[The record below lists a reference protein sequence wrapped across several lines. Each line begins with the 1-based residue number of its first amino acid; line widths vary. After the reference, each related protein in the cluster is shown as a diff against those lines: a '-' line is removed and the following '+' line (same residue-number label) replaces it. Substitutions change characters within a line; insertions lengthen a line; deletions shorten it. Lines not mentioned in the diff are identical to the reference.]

1 MAKDLVYY
9 FTKDRFTRTELGE
22 IQTSFSS
29 AFSIDGDKDSAKV
42 EIYGYVRNAI
52 EPNTIIYH
60 PKTNTWWIVNH
71 DQVDRFPN
79 ESGWVYKHTLTLDGA
94 IELLNARDL
103 TDCGFYQNYY
113 TFGNFIQRLFRLSSC
128 EFELQ
133 INYDRVSSNQ
143 KVNYIKSYENYTLL
157 NALRDF
163 LDGYNLTPKIYF
175 TTEVNEAK
183 WGDNLVHIAKLVL
196 NIIPKTGSPTIGVY
210 DLDTNSPF
218 NDVVEKRNIDK
229 NSNATIVVS
238 NANNVV
244 STVAKTYP
252 TCGTAQLVDSNETV
266 SPTTARINLPS
277 NIFKVNWLKMCFLG
291 GFVVKVYSAGATHS
305 EPLYFSYLN
314 NSQNEKNFETLI
326 QNIRNI
332 NTTLVY
338 VPDNIKTEICNYLIA
353 HRQEIFNLAEK
364 GCVST
369 LYNCDRWN
377 DSDKNFVKPKGVP
390 NNFYTFIK
398 KMQTLGQQDI
408 YLGKLVLCP
417 KDLKDLL
424 PTSQKSFGS
433 IGWERGKNYIEN
445 FGCLSPVDTNDK
457 TFITSYQYTDLND
470 STYDGGYHFIDEQ
483 YYYQAS
489 GTTKS
494 VTLSV
499 EFLPAENVFLRIS
512 NTSFVVNY
520 IPMMDIKLKT
530 DNKIVGNDSQLYNQ
544 NGKLNDSNALSK
556 MLLSHSKELENET
569 ITKRGVYYDFTN
581 VPKVGSICN
590 ELGTRYVISN
600 VSCSFE
606 QNETALTNNFG
617 YQISAEFTLAKAITT
632 KSTNV
637 SPNTNVRDYGIPQ
650 TYNVKRKQLYRDFYE
665 LSYTQESS
673 ETDYYLPIEKIL
685 NLSPHYQPYNSHV
698 AVMRIDYDNTY
709 GGDPDNNV
717 SPKATWH
724 YQLDATCFVMKKSI
738 YEVVDF
744 KDNNI
749 IGYSVLN
756 VSSGFDITKLL
767 SGMQSMANTPVSYVD
782 DNGRFQAVQL
792 AFCTNEQI
800 TTIYEKYIEENSIVS
815 ERSIYNANVFIDE
828 RIFEGSDSANAHTEY
843 DLPFTKTGTNATGF
857 TKTVE
862 IDITDQMN
870 EVGYTGVAS
879 GIEVLGDSI
888 FFGIYGGTIISRTY
902 RKEDGRYYLTITATT
917 LGNNQTT
924 YTYRATGVRVQGYKG
939 AKDNNDFKINEFAYE
954 KDAIEVPVF
963 EYSCQID
970 DTDEVIIGENI
981 LDTKESNVCYIYRA
995 VATSK
1000 DYVDNNTWVGTF
1012 NNPNIRVLPNE
1023 DTGNIDYDKPES
1035 NGYWLLTPAVKF
1047 RIEGNNLIISLH
1059 DGMEI
1064 DSNGVVSYGNKY
1076 DISTFASWALSD
1088 LSIARYTIDKVD
1100 DIGNTHS
1107 VIGSYKSDLMFVFR
1121 NMTNANIVDGELII
1135 KINYYKTK

>member
-60 PKTNTWWIVNH
+60 QKTNTWWIVNH

-79 ESGWVYKHTLTLDGA
+79 ESGWLYKHTLTLDGA

-113 TFGNFIQRLFRLSSC
+113 TFENFIQRLFHLSSC
-128 EFELQ
+128 EFEVK
-133 INYDRVSSNQ
+133 INYDRVSKNQ

-175 TTEVNEAK
+175 TTEVNETK
-183 WGDNLVHIAKLVL
+183 WGDNLVHIAKLML

-210 DLDTNSPF
+210 DLETNSPF
-218 NDVVEKRNIDK
+218 NDVIEKRNIDK

-252 TCGTAQLVDSNETV
+252 TCGTSQLVDSNETV

-277 NIFKVNWLKMCFLG
+277 NIFKVNWLKICSAVDYTIEIGESILG
-291 GFVVKVYSAGATHS
+291 ADYIYGNDKYNEEQYSKTILKLLENS
-305 EPLYFSYLN
+305 IFTDNFKREIYNRFMELKSYVFGIF
-314 NSQNEKNFETLI
+314 EKASTI
-326 QNIRNI
+326 
-332 NTTLVY
+332 
-338 VPDNIKTEICNYLIA
+338 
-353 HRQEIFNLAEK
+353 
-364 GCVST
+364 T

-377 DSDKNFVKPKGVP
+377 DYDKNFVRPKGVP
-390 NNFYTFIK
+390 DIFYTNIRKTVDFA
-398 KMQTLGQQDI
+398 QTN

-417 KDLKDLL
+417 KELKDVL
-424 PTSQKSFGS
+424 PTAQKSFGS
-433 IGWERGKNYIEN
+433 IGWERGKNYIED
-445 FGCLSPVDTNDK
+445 FGCLSPLNELDK
-457 TFITSYQYTDLND
+457 TNITSYLYTELKD
-470 STYDGGYHFIDEQ
+470 SSYDHNRPFVDETLKNTLLRIFLSANKDDNAI
-483 YYYQAS
+483 AS
-489 GTTKS
+489 
-494 VTLSV
+494 
-499 EFLPAENVFLRIS
+499 ELRIS
-512 NTSFVVNY
+512 NTSFIVNY

-569 ITKRGVYYDFTN
+569 ITKRGIYYDFN
-581 VPKVGSICN
+581 NIPKVGSICN

-606 QNETALTNNFG
+606 QNETSLNNDFG
-617 YQISAEFTLAKAITT
+617 YQVSAEFTLAKAITT

-673 ETDYYLPIEKIL
+673 EIDYYLPIEKIL
-685 NLSPHYQPYNSHV
+685 NLSPKYQPYNSHV

-709 GGDPDNNV
+709 GGDPVNNV
-717 SPKATWH
+717 SPKATWY
-724 YQLDATCFVMKKSI
+724 YQLDTTCFVMKKSI

-800 TTIYEKYIEENSIVS
+800 TTIYEKYIEENNITS
-815 ERSIYNANVFIDE
+815 ERSIYNANVFIDG
-828 RIFEGSDSANAHTEY
+828 RIFEGSNSSNVHTEY
-843 DLPFTKTGTNATGF
+843 DLEFTKTGTAETGL

-870 EVGYTGVAS
+870 EIGYTGVAS
-879 GIEVLGDSI
+879 GIEIIGDSI
-888 FFGIYGGTIISRTY
+888 SFGSNNGNITSRTY
-902 RKEDGRYYLTITATT
+902 TKENGRYYLTITAST
-917 LGNNQTT
+917 LENNQTT

-954 KDAIEVPVF
+954 KDSIEVPVF

-970 DTDEVIIGENI
+970 DTDDVVIGEDI

-1000 DYVDNNTWVGTF
+1000 DYVDNNTWVNTF

-1023 DTGNIDYDKPES
+1023 DTGNVDYNKPDS
-1035 NGYWLLTPAVKF
+1035 NGYWLLSPAVKF
-1047 RIEGNNLIISLH
+1047 RIDGNNLIISLH

-1064 DSNGVVSYGNKY
+1064 NSNGVVSYGNKY
-1076 DISTFASWALSD
+1076 DISTFASWSLSD

-1121 NMTNANIVDGELII
+1121 NMTNANIVDGELVI

>member
-175 TTEVNEAK
+175 TTEVNEVK

-210 DLDTNSPF
+210 DLGTNSPF

-277 NIFKVNWLKMCFLG
+277 NIFKVNWLKIGCTVSYFIRIKDSQLG
-291 GFVVKVYSAGATHS
+291 TTYVYGNTK
-305 EPLYFSYLN
+305 N
-314 NSQNEKNFETLI
+314 NEEKYSKTILEILENSTLTDAAKQLI
-326 QNIRNI
+326 YDRFMELKGYVFDILEKAS
-332 NTTLVY
+332 TT
-338 VPDNIKTEICNYLIA
+338 
-353 HRQEIFNLAEK
+353 
-364 GCVST
+364 T

-377 DSDKNFVKPKGVP
+377 DYDKNFVKPKGVP
-390 NNFYTFIK
+390 DIFYTTIRK
-398 KMQTLGQQDI
+398 TVNLTQTN

-417 KDLKDLL
+417 KELKDIL
-424 PTSQKSFGS
+424 PSAQKSFGS
-433 IGWERGKNYIEN
+433 IGWERGKNYIED
-445 FGCLSPVDTNDK
+445 FGCLSPLNELDK
-457 TFITSYQYTDLND
+457 TNITSYQYTDLKD
-470 STYDGGYHFIDEQ
+470 SSYDHNHPFVDETF
-483 YYYQAS
+483 
-489 GTTKS
+489 GTTLLQ
-494 VTLSV
+494 VYLRANNDDNATAT
-499 EFLPAENVFLRIS
+499 ELRIS
-512 NTSFVVNY
+512 NTSFIVNY

-569 ITKRGVYYDFTN
+569 ITKRGIYYDFN
-581 VPKVGSICN
+581 SVPKVGSICN

-717 SPKATWH
+717 SPKATWY

-800 TTIYEKYIEENSIVS
+800 TTIYEKYIEENSITS

-888 FFGIYGGTIISRTY
+888 FFGAFGGTITSRTY
-902 RKEDGRYYLTITATT
+902 RKEDGRYYITITATT

-970 DTDEVIIGENI
+970 DTDDVIIGENI

-1035 NGYWLLTPAVKF
+1035 NGYWLVTPAVKF

-1076 DISTFASWALSD
+1076 DISTFASWSLSD

>member
-79 ESGWVYKHTLTLDGA
+79 ESGWLYKHTLTLDGA

-175 TTEVNEAK
+175 TTEVNEVK

-277 NIFKVNWLKMCFLG
+277 NIFKVNWLIVGYGVQYTL
-291 GFVVKVYSAGATHS
+291 VVQS
-305 EPLYFSYLN
+305 FSFSFYYYYGN
-314 NSQNEKNFETLI
+314 TKYNEKAYNDLVDCAYSGSLSLTNAERSALKDKLLEIKPQVFEVL
-326 QNIRNI
+326 
-332 NTTLVY
+332 
-338 VPDNIKTEICNYLIA
+338 
-353 HRQEIFNLAEK
+353 EK
-364 GCVST
+364 ASRFT

-377 DSDKNFVKPKGVP
+377 DYDKNFVKPKGVP
-390 NNFYTFIK
+390 DIFYSTIK
-398 KMQTLGQQDI
+398 KTVDVGQTN

-417 KDLKDLL
+417 KDIKDIL
-424 PTSQKSFGS
+424 PTAQKSFGS
-433 IGWERGKNYIEN
+433 IGWERGKNYIED
-445 FGCLSPVDTNDK
+445 FGCLSPTNQLDK
-457 TFITSYQYTDLND
+457 TSITSYEYSDLHDSYYDDND
-470 STYDGGYHFIDEQ
+470 LYSFTPD
-483 YYYQAS
+483 S
-489 GTTKS
+489 GNYGFRIYLKKEPS
-494 VTLSV
+494 SSSNERVS
-499 EFLPAENVFLRIS
+499 LRIS
-512 NTSFVVNY
+512 NTSFIVNY

-606 QNETALTNNFG
+606 QNETALQNNFG

-665 LSYTQESS
+665 MSYTQESID
-673 ETDYYLPIEKIL
+673 TDYYLPIEKIL

-717 SPKATWH
+717 SPKATWY

-800 TTIYEKYIEENSIVS
+800 TTIYEKYIEENSITS

-828 RIFEGSDSANAHTEY
+828 RIFEGSDSANTHTDY

-888 FFGIYGGTIISRTY
+888 FFGAYGGTIASRTY
-902 RKEDGRYYLTITATT
+902 RKEDGRYYITIIATT

-1000 DYVDNNTWVGTF
+1000 DYVDNNTWVNTF

-1047 RIEGNNLIISLH
+1047 RIEGNNLIVSLH

>member
-29 AFSIDGDKDSAKV
+29 AFSIDGDKDSAKL

-79 ESGWVYKHTLTLDGA
+79 ESGWKYKHTLTLDGA

-175 TTEVNEAK
+175 TTEVNEVK

-277 NIFKVNWLKMCFLG
+277 NIFKVNWLKMCGTIELVMTFG
-291 GFVVKVYSAGATHS
+291 VGAAR
-305 EPLYFSYLN
+305 LYYTYDN
-314 NSQNEKNFETLI
+314 ISQNAKNWNDFIALINSNQSVSAETKRQAISYALSKKQELNAILEKAS
-326 QNIRNI
+326 NI
-332 NTTLVY
+332 
-338 VPDNIKTEICNYLIA
+338 
-353 HRQEIFNLAEK
+353 
-364 GCVST
+364 T

-390 NNFYTFIK
+390 DNYYTRIEK
-398 KMQTLGQQDI
+398 KVGVQTN
-408 YLGKLVLCP
+408 YLGNLVLCP
-417 KDLKDLL
+417 KDLKDIL
-424 PTSQKSFGS
+424 PTAQKSFGS

-445 FGCLSPVDTNDK
+445 FGFLSPLSNLNDF
-457 TFITSYQYTDLND
+457 TEIQSWLNTDLND
-470 STYDGGYHFIDEQ
+470 ASYDNREPFLQETISVGGEDTLFGFYLEYPNCFDLRLGKVSFI
-483 YYYQAS
+483 
-489 GTTKS
+489 
-494 VTLSV
+494 
-499 EFLPAENVFLRIS
+499 
-512 NTSFVVNY
+512 VNY

-569 ITKRGVYYDFTN
+569 ITKRGVYYNFTN
-581 VPKVGSICN
+581 VPKVGSICT

-606 QNETALTNNFG
+606 QNETALQNNFG

-665 LSYTQESS
+665 LSYTQESND
-673 ETDYYLPIEKIL
+673 TDYYLPIEKIL

-717 SPKATWH
+717 SPKATWY

-767 SGMQSMANTPVSYVD
+767 SGMQSMTNTPVSYVD

-800 TTIYEKYIEENSIVS
+800 TAIYEKYIEENSIVS

-888 FFGIYGGTIISRTY
+888 FFGAYGGTITSRTY

-970 DTDEVIIGENI
+970 DTDDVIIGENI

-995 VATSK
+995 VDTSK

-1035 NGYWLLTPAVKF
+1035 NGYWLLTPTVKF
-1047 RIEGNNLIISLH
+1047 RIENNNLIISLH

-1064 DSNGVVSYGNKY
+1064 DSNGVVSYGTKY
-1076 DISTFASWALSD
+1076 DISTFASWALRD

>member
-22 IQTSFSS
+22 IQTSFSN

-79 ESGWVYKHTLTLDGA
+79 ESGWLYKHTLTLDGA

-113 TFGNFIQRLFRLSSC
+113 TFESFIERLFHLSSC
-128 EFELQ
+128 EFEIK
-133 INYDRVSSNQ
+133 INYDRVSKNQ

-175 TTEVNEAK
+175 TTEVNETK
-183 WGDNLVHIAKLVL
+183 WGDNLVHIAKLML

-218 NDVVEKRNIDK
+218 NDVIEKRNIDK

-277 NIFKVNWLKMCFLG
+277 NIFKVNWLIVGYDVQYTL
-291 GFVVKVYSAGATHS
+291 VVQSFSFSFYYSYGNTK
-305 EPLYFSYLN
+305 Y
-314 NSQNEKNFETLI
+314 NEKAYKDLVDCAYSGSLSLTDAERSALKDKLLEIKPQVFEVLDKAS
-326 QNIRNI
+326 R
-332 NTTLVY
+332 
-338 VPDNIKTEICNYLIA
+338 
-353 HRQEIFNLAEK
+353 F
-364 GCVST
+364 T

-377 DSDKNFVKPKGVP
+377 DHDKNFVKPNGVP
-390 NNFYTFIK
+390 DIFYSTIK
-398 KMQTLGQQDI
+398 KTVDIGQI
-408 YLGKLVLCP
+408 NYLGKLVLCP
-417 KDLKDLL
+417 KDIKDIL
-424 PTSQKSFGS
+424 PTAQKSFGS
-433 IGWERGKNYIEN
+433 IGWERGKNYIED
-445 FGCLSPVDTNDK
+445 FGFLSPTNQLDK
-457 TFITSYQYTDLND
+457 TSITSYEYSDLHDNYYDDND
-470 STYDGGYHFIDEQ
+470 LYSFTPDSGNYGFRIYLKKEQ
-483 YYYQAS
+483 S
-489 GTTKS
+489 S
-494 VTLSV
+494 SSNERVS
-499 EFLPAENVFLRIS
+499 LRIS
-512 NTSFVVNY
+512 NTSFIVNY

-569 ITKRGVYYDFTN
+569 ITKRGVYYDFNN

-606 QNETALTNNFG
+606 QNETSLNDDFG

-665 LSYTQESS
+665 LSYEKESS

-685 NLSPHYQPYNSHV
+685 NLSPKYQPYNSHV

-717 SPKATWH
+717 SPKATWY
-724 YQLDATCFVMKKSI
+724 YQLDTTCFVMKKSI

-782 DNGRFQAVQL
+782 DNGRFQSVQL

-800 TTIYEKYIEENSIVS
+800 TTIYEKYIEENNITS
-815 ERSIYNANVFIDE
+815 ERSIYNANVFIDG
-828 RIFEGSDSANAHTEY
+828 RIFEGSNSSNVHTEY
-843 DLPFTKTGTNATGF
+843 DITFTKTGTAETGS

-870 EVGYTGVAS
+870 EIGYTGVAS
-879 GIEVLGDSI
+879 GIEIIRDSI
-888 FFGIYGGTIISRTY
+888 SFGSYIGNITSREY
-902 RKEDGRYYLTITATT
+902 RKENGRYYLTITASTP
-917 LGNNQTT
+917 GDNQTT
-924 YTYRATGVRVQGYKG
+924 YTYNATGVIVQGYKG

-970 DTDEVIIGENI
+970 DTDDVVIGEDI
-981 LDTKESNVCYIYRA
+981 LDTKETNACYIYRA

-1000 DYVDNNTWVGTF
+1000 DYVDNNTWVNTF
-1012 NNPNIRVLPNE
+1012 NNPNIRVMPNE
-1023 DTGNIDYDKPES
+1023 DTGNIDYNKPES
-1035 NGYWLLTPAVKF
+1035 NGYWLLSPAVKF
-1047 RIEGNNLIISLH
+1047 RIDGNDLIVSLH

-1076 DISTFASWALSD
+1076 DISTFGSWSLSD